1 MCTGWPTTAMPKP
14 SFLSERVFSH
24 SMVVMWWSVLMW
36 LVAGWD
42 PNFCGWLWDDARWGN
57 VASCEMSCH
66 VMSCDVIWCVFI
78 LCDAISCFVWCHVMH
93 CDVMWCPP
101 MWWSVICY
109 EVMRRNGMRSYEFVM
124 RCGWLRWHV
133 VWFEWLFLS
142 MKWKMSC
149 WSVLQSAA
157 STTQYYKVLQST
169 TPYSKILQSGQ
180 YYSVPQSTTLYYKLL
195 PRTPRHSD
203 TENFNVQPSAENMTR
218 SHET

>member
-1 MCTGWPTTAMPKP
+1 
-14 SFLSERVFSH
+14 
-24 SMVVMWWSVLMW
+24 MVVMWWSVLMW
-36 LVAGWD
+36 SVAGEIQT
-42 PNFCGWLWDDARWGN
+42 FVVG
-57 VASCEMSCH
+57 CEMTRGEGMWH

-78 LCDAISCFVWCHVMH
+78 LCDAISCFAWCHVMH

-101 MWWSVICY
+101 MWWPVICY

-149 WSVLQSAA
+149 CSVLRGAA
-157 STTQYYKVLQST
+157 STTQYYKVLQSA
-169 TPYSKILQSGQ
+169 TPYSKILQSTTP
-180 YYSVPQSTTLYYKLL
+180 VVDSTTPSHYKLL

-203 TENFNVQPSAENMTR
+203 TENFIVQPSAENMTR